1 MLPKS
6 ISKLMLFLSG
16 KKVKINIIYIMSQII
31 DDIAVIIIKEIVVS
45 IKILPE
51 KIAKSVHIVTN
62 DAA

>member
-31 DDIAVIIIKEIVVS
+31 DDIAVIIIKEIMVS

-51 KIAKSVHIVTN
+51 KIAKSVYIVTN

>member
-51 KIAKSVHIVTN
+51 KIAKSEYIVTN

>member
-16 KKVKINIIYIMSQII
+16 KKVKINIIYIKSQII

-45 IKILPE
+45 IKILHE
-51 KIAKSVHIVTN
+51 KNAKSVYIVTN

>member
-1 MLPKS
+1 
-6 ISKLMLFLSG
+6 MLFLSG

-51 KIAKSVHIVTN
+51 KIAKSEYIVTN

>member
-16 KKVKINIIYIMSQII
+16 KKVKINIIYIKSQII

-51 KIAKSVHIVTN
+51 KIAKSVYIVTN

>member
-51 KIAKSVHIVTN
+51 KIAKSVYIVTN